1 MLIPHSFHDKLME
14 KELQKQQDLGDKFD
28 LDPAK
33 LLKEKILNNI
43 LSIQMFVFGNTS
55 EETSVKFYEDH
66 ILPNFKTVKCY
77 FSENERDYLVAG
89 CIYDKIKLTDTSK
102 ILS

>member
-66 ILPNFKTVKCY
+66 ILSNFKTVKCY

-89 CIYDKIKLTDTSK
+89 CIYDKIKLTG
-102 ILS
+102 IP